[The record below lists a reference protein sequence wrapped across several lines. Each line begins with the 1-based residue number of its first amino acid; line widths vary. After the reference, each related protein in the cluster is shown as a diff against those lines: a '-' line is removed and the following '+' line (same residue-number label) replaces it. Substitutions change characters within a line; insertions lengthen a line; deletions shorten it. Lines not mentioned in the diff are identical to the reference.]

1 MMRQEPKQALRTIKL
16 RVRENAFTTSHFAYE
31 AMIDQSIYDED
42 IQRAVSTGRLLET
55 RESAMLGT
63 CYILRG
69 FGMSED
75 ELVLVCRL
83 LRTKVEIVDLYW
95 VEQNS

>member
-1 MMRQEPKQALRTIKL
+1 MMRQEPRQALRTIKL
-16 RVRENAFTTSHFAYE
+16 RVKENAFTTSHFAYE

-42 IQRAVSTGRLLET
+42 IQRAASTGRLLET

-63 CYILRG
+63 CYVLQG
-69 FGMSED
+69 FSMSED

-83 LRTKVEIVDLYW
+83 LRRKVEVVDLYW
-95 VEQNS
+95 A

>member
-1 MMRQEPKQALRTIKL
+1 MMRQEPKQAMRTIKL

-42 IQRAVSTGRLLET
+42 IQRAASTGRLLET
-55 RESAMLGT
+55 RESATLGT